1 MASSDFIENAI
12 KSNVDE
18 SAVSDLANSLENS
31 ISNPGGGP
39 AQGGPGGG
47 QRMIVRTVGP
57 GGQSVPGP
65 SPTQGQRVVMT
76 TQGQQIIR
84 TATGQMVMTS
94 GGQRIV
100 GPAGQVLMARPQGQQ
115 VQVPGQVVSQQIQ
128 QGQQIVRTSSGQILV
143 QQGGVAQQRG
153 QIVQQQPGQ
162 VAQNQAGIQRVVI
175 NQPGIRPGQPGSQIT
190 VPLSTLQALQAGQG
204 IPTGQPG
211 HLLVKTESGQYQIL
225 RVGPPGQGGQ
235 TSTASPVTVPQ
246 NLAGQQQ
253 AVSSV
258 RPQIAQQ
265 TPSTQPRLPT
275 APAPR
280 QQAVAAPP
288 SASNQAN
295 SMGQQMTPDTAK
307 IKCKNFLATLLRLAS
322 DQPESVARNVR
333 ALIQGLI
340 DGRVEPE
347 VFTTKLQKELNS
359 SPQPCLVPFLK
370 KSLPYLQHSLATREL
385 TIEGVN
391 PPTLNQVGKLPPA
404 MTVSAPSAAQASRPP
419 SSVQTMP
426 APHSLGQVRTNLHTL
441 PQPRI
446 GSTLP
451 QTRPTFVR
459 PGYPAQLRQGGIGGQ
474 YAGSLGQGMQHP
486 LLPPPKGPTA
496 VIRDKKSGNNAYSAA
511 GDDDIN
517 DVAAMG
523 GVNLAEESQR
533 ILGSTDNVGSVIRSC
548 KDETFLQTGLLHQR
562 ITRICK
568 EKGLEAPS
576 QEVIN
581 LVSHATQDRLKTLVS
596 KLSVIAEHRLDI
608 IKTEGPYEV
617 TQDIKGQLRFLEDLD
632 KMEKKRHEEAERE
645 MLLRAAKSR
654 TKTDDPE
661 KEKLKAKAKEIQR
674 DEAERIRHQ
683 EANRTALEAIGGPKK
698 RKFGE
703 IDPKMGPSNVPLRAR
718 TKRVHLRD
726 VMFLMEQEKD
736 LKHSSLLFK
745 SYCN

>member
-1 MASSDFIENAI
+1 
-12 KSNVDE
+12 
-18 SAVSDLANSLENS
+18 
-31 ISNPGGGP
+31 
-39 AQGGPGGG
+39 
-47 QRMIVRTVGP
+47 MIVRTVGP
-57 GGQSVPGP
+57 GGQTVPGP
-65 SPTQGQRVVMT
+65 GQPQGQRVVMT

-84 TATGQMVMTS
+84 TASGQMVMTS

-100 GPAGQVLMARPQGQQ
+100 GPGGQVLMARPQGQQ
-115 VQVPGQVVSQQIQ
+115 IQQGVQLSQQIQ

-143 QQGGVAQQRG
+143 QQGAGMAQQRG
-153 QIVQQQPGQ
+153 QVLQQQGQ
-162 VAQNQAGIQRVVI
+162 VAGGQPIRQQLPQVPANQAGIQRVVI
-175 NQPGIRPGQPGSQIT
+175 NQPGLRPGQPGAQIT

-211 HLLVKTESGQYQIL
+211 HLLVKTETGQYQIL
-225 RVGPPGQGGQ
+225 RVGPPGAGG
-235 TSTASPVTVPQ
+235 TTTASPVTVQPSPQ
-246 NLAGQQQ
+246 QPSNATAQPPQQQ
-253 AVSSV
+253 QQQPQFATPNSAAASAVRQQPPGPPGPNPM
-258 RPQIAQQ
+258 RPQ
-265 TPSTQPRLPT
+265 QPTARLPT
-275 APAPR
+275 QPIARPA
-280 QQAVAAPP
+280 AASPQP
-288 SASNQAN
+288 NAAAASLSNN

-333 ALIQGLI
+333 GLIQGLI

-347 VFTTKLQKELNS
+347 LFTTKLQKELNS

-370 KSLPYLQHSLATREL
+370 KSLPYLQHSLT
-385 TIEGVN
+385 
-391 PPTLNQVGKLPPA
+391 P
-404 MTVSAPSAAQASRPP
+404 MSAP
-419 SSVQTMP
+419 
-426 APHSLGQVRTNLHTL
+426 PHSVMGGQVRTNLPNQ
-441 PQPRI
+441 PQTRI
-446 GSTLP
+446 GSLP
-451 QTRPTFVR
+451 QARPTFAR
-459 PGYPAQLRQGGIGGQ
+459 PGFPSLPTAPLRPGAGGQ
-474 YAGSLGQGMQHP
+474 YSGGLGQGLQHT
-486 LLPPPKGPTA
+486 LLPPPKGPQA

-523 GVNLAEESQR
+523 GVNLAEEANR

-548 KDETFLQTGLLHQR
+548 KDETFLQTGLLHQK
-562 ITRICK
+562 ITRICR
-568 EKGLEAPS
+568 EKGLDAPT

-581 LVSHATQDRLKTLVS
+581 LMSHATQDRLKTLMG

-608 IKTEGPYEV
+608 IKTEGPYEA

-661 KEKLKAKAKEIQR
+661 KEKIKAKAKEMQR

-703 IDPKMGPSNVPLRAR
+703 IDPKMGTSNVPLRTR

-736 LKHSSLLFK
+736 LKHSGLLFK

>member
-1 MASSDFIENAI
+1 
-12 KSNVDE
+12 
-18 SAVSDLANSLENS
+18 
-31 ISNPGGGP
+31 
-39 AQGGPGGG
+39 
-47 QRMIVRTVGP
+47 MIVRTVGP
-57 GGQSVPGP
+57 GGQTVPGP
-65 SPTQGQRVVMT
+65 GQPQGQRVVMT

-84 TATGQMVMTS
+84 TASGQMVMTS

-100 GPAGQVLMARPQGQQ
+100 GPGGQVLMARPQGQQ
-115 VQVPGQVVSQQIQ
+115 IQQGVQLGQQIQ

-143 QQGGVAQQRG
+143 QQGAGMAQQRG
-153 QIVQQQPGQ
+153 QVLQQQGQ
-162 VAQNQAGIQRVVI
+162 VAGGQPIRQQQLPQVPANQAGIQRVVI

-211 HLLVKTESGQYQIL
+211 HLLVKTETGQYQIL
-225 RVGPPGQGGQ
+225 RVGLTGQP
-235 TSTASPVTVPQ
+235 TPSP
-246 NLAGQQQ
+246 
-253 AVSSV
+253 V
-258 RPQIAQQ
+258 RPQLAQP
-265 TPSTQPRLPT
+265 TPRPQPRLPT
-275 APAPR
+275 APVAR
-280 QQAVAAPP
+280 QTVAAP
-288 SASNQAN
+288 AAAAAANTAN

-370 KSLPYLQHSLATREL
+370 KSLPYLQQSLAMREL

-391 PPTLNQVGKLPPA
+391 PPNASQVGKLPPA
-404 MTVSAPSAAQASRPP
+404 MSVAGISAPSASLPIQSQRPAQPTRIAMPTQRP
-419 SSVQTMP
+419 VGVFRQP
-426 APHSLGQVRTNLHTL
+426 APQPGGRFGGGQQHTLL
-441 PQPRI
+441 PQPKA
-446 GSTLP
+446 P
-451 QTRPTFVR
+451 Q
-459 PGYPAQLRQGGIGGQ
+459 
-474 YAGSLGQGMQHP
+474 
-486 LLPPPKGPTA
+486 A
-496 VIRDKKSGNNAYSAA
+496 VVRDKKAGNAYSAA

-523 GVNLAEESQR
+523 GVNLAEEANR
-533 ILGSTDNVGSVIRSC
+533 ILGATDNVGTVVRSC

-562 ITRICK
+562 ISRICR
-568 EKGLEAPS
+568 EKGLEAPPA
-576 QEVIN
+576 EVIS
-581 LVSHATQDRLKTLVS
+581 LVSHATQDRLKSLVS

-617 TQDIKGQLRFLEDLD
+617 TQDIRGQLRFLEDLD

-661 KEKLKAKAKEIQR
+661 KEKMKAKAKEIQR
-674 DEAERIRHQ
+674 IEQETIRHQ
-683 EANRTALEAIGGPKK
+683 EANRTTLEAIGGPKK

-703 IDPKMGPSNVPLRAR
+703 IDPKMGTSNVPLRTR

-736 LKHSSLLFK
+736 LKHSGLLFK